1 MRDFSLRL
9 NEILEMAERTPGFF
23 EVEISFCIRLHEG
36 NESYFLRLVSDAD
49 SLEVPHQACLAS
61 PSTNS
66 WAVADAECNTVIE
79 LKLEHHAA

>member
-49 SLEVPHQACLAS
+49 SLEVPNQACLAS
-61 PSTNS
+61 PSINS
-66 WAVADAECNTVIE
+66 WF
-79 LKLEHHAA
+79 